1 MKNKIKNILKQQGY
15 TPIFISIQNTIKD
28 LKKAGYYKSEIK
40 DTIIEFYGNID
51 NKIDNEIFK
60 LIKQKVGK
68 NDFLYIYNII
78 NIWTFYNK

>member
-60 LIKQKVGK
+60 LIK
-68 NDFLYIYNII
+68 
-78 NIWTFYNK
+78 